1 MSDRWFPL
9 DPAPED
15 RAPLPPEPQRPVS
28 VHVAFG
34 LYLVAAL
41 LILIG
46 LIGGL
51 AQFPG
56 AQAAAERE
64 ARAQGQDLP
73 KGWADIF
80 LTGVIMGLVV
90 AVIAIGVYSI
100 FGYLV
105 WKGSGWARWVL
116 VAFAAV
122 AFLGVLGGL
131 LSLIPYVAILVAT
144 IVSFLPPSA
153 RYFKALS
160 ARRAARFA

>member
-1 MSDRWFPL
+1 
-9 DPAPED
+9 
-15 RAPLPPEPQRPVS
+15 

-56 AQAAAERE
+56 AQATAERE
-64 ARAQGQDLP
+64 AQAQGQELP

-90 AVIAIGVYSI
+90 AVIAVGVYGI
-100 FGYLV
+100 FGYLM
-105 WKGSGWARWVL
+105 WKGAAWARWVL
-116 VAFAAV
+116 LAFAAL
-122 AFLGVLGGL
+122 AFIGVMGGL
-131 LSLIPYVAILVAT
+131 LSLIPYVAIVVAT
-144 IVSFLPPSA
+144 IVSFLPPSG
-153 RYFKALS
+153 RYFTALQK
-160 ARRAARFA
+160 RRAAQFG

>member
-1 MSDRWFPL
+1 M
-9 DPAPED
+9 
-15 RAPLPPEPQRPVS
+15 
-28 VHVAFG
+28 
-34 LYLVAAL
+34 AAL

-51 AQFPG
+51 AMFPG

-64 ARAQGQDLP
+64 AESTGKELP

-90 AVIAIGVYSI
+90 AVIAIGVYVI
-100 FGYLV
+100 FGYLL
-105 WKGSGWARWVL
+105 WRGAGWARWVL
-116 VAFAAV
+116 IGFAV
-122 AFLGVLGGL
+122 LAFLGVLGGL
-131 LSLIPYVAILVAT
+131 LSLIPYVAVLVAT
-144 IVSFLPPSA
+144 ILAFLPPSS